1 MGPSKSLA
9 RSLVLWLFMFVGST
23 TLLSTALGINIT
35 IPELTGRSGTNV
47 TVPINIGDTTSLG
60 IIGVEVNLEYDS
72 NILTANDVSIEDT
85 VVSSS
90 GWGSPTYN
98 IAEGRIIIWMAHHAP
113 LAGVGVLLRVNFTVS
128 DAAGNGDATLLTLSD
143 VSLNEGSVPVAT
155 TDGSFTVHM
164 DTSTFNIPLEP
175 SWNLI
180 SIPVELANTALA
192 DVLQSINGLYD
203 AVWAY
208 NAATD
213 TWSRYVV
220 DGIPWLNDLDAIIP
234 SKGYWLQMS
243 AAATLI
249 LDGAPVEGPIALW
262 ANWNLVGYN
271 YLIELSRDD
280 ALASIASECIAVWG
294 YDATDD
300 SWERYVPDGL
310 SWLND
315 LETFKPARGYWID
328 SAGVCSWNVSGGMA
342 APPVAAGFRR
352 SRVSSPRPEI
362 PYTIWGTVEAD
373 GVKVADGTVV
383 LKMGDRVQSSYKLG
397 SRVGYG
403 DHYALDIPATVDGS
417 NQATLYVQA
426 NNTEI
431 RVATVPPGTA
441 GQIIRLDLSAQLPPE
456 VSTLHQ
462 NYPNPF
468 NPETWI
474 PYQLK
479 EETQVEI
486 RIYTATGQ
494 LARTLNLGHKPAG
507 FYTDK
512 AKAAYWDGK
521 NEAGERAASGVYFY
535 SIKTGD
541 LNSTRK
547 LVVTR

>member
-1 MGPSKSLA
+1 MHLGESLT
-9 RSLVLWLFMFVGST
+9 RTLIL
-23 TLLSTALGINIT
+23 LLSALAGIIALPLVASGIDMT
-35 IPELTGRSGTNV
+35 VPELVGESGANIN
-47 TVPINIGDTTSLG
+47 VPINIGDTTSLG
-60 IIGVEVNLEYDS
+60 IIGVEVTLEHDS

-113 LAGVGVLLRVNFTVS
+113 LAGGGVLLRVNFTVS

-143 VSLNEGSVPVAT
+143 ASLNEGSVPVAT
-155 TDGSFTVHM
+155 ADGSFTVHM
-164 DTSTFNIPLEP
+164 DTSIFNIPLEP

-352 SRVSSPRPEI
+352 SSVSSPIPEI

-373 GVKVADGTVV
+373 GMKVTGGTVV
-383 LKMGDRVQSSYKLG
+383 LKMDDKVQSRFPLG
-397 SRVGYG
+397 KIMKYDGI
-403 DHYALDIPATVDGS
+403 YALDIPPTIHDS
-417 NQATLYVQA
+417 EQLDLYVQVNGVEVKA
-426 NNTEI
+426 MP
-431 RVATVPPGTA
+431 APPGIA
-441 GQIIRLDLSAQLPPE
+441 GQVIRFDLAIQLPPR
-456 VSTLHQ
+456 VSILHQ

-474 PYQLK
+474 PYRLS
-479 EETQVEI
+479 EDGDVTPV
-486 RIYTATGQ
+486 IYDM
-494 LARTLNLGHKPAG
+494 LGG
-507 FYTDK
+507 
-512 AKAAYWDGK
+512 
-521 NEAGERAASGVYFY
+521 
-535 SIKTGD
+535 
-541 LNSTRK
+541 
-547 LVVTR
+547 